1 MDLERL
7 NEVLETKLDELS
19 NYEVTTDGF
28 GYGVQSLERLAKIQ
42 LDYERVELDKAKHEL
57 MVDNEIDKKEFEREK
72 FENQKLNDELARKS
86 DFRKDIGTWVIA
98 GVGIAVDIGLHIVG
112 FVFEEEGT
120 VRSQAFRNYY
130 LKHFVKKR

>member
-1 MDLERL
+1 MDLKRL

-19 NYEVTTDGF
+19 NYEVTTESF
-28 GYGVQSLERLAKIQ
+28 ECGVSSLEKLAKIQ
-42 LDYERVELDKAKHEL
+42 LDYEKVELDKAKYEGTL
-57 MVDNEIDKKEFEREK
+57 DNEIAKKELEREK

-98 GVGIAVDIGLHIVG
+98 GVGIAVDIGLHFVG